1 MDAYIERVISNTK
14 EKNPNEKEFL
24 QSVEEV
30 LTSLEAVIEKH
41 PEYEKEA
48 LLERLVEPERVIE
61 FRVAWEDDNG
71 NVNVKDLLFKYD
83 SLEEI
88 NKARQGLIVKMTIPP
103 QSHSKGIRF

>member
-1 MDAYIERVISNTK
+1 MTMNAYIERVISNTK

-71 NVNVKDLLFKYD
+71 NVNVNRGYRVQFNGALGPYKG
-83 SLEEI
+83 
-88 NKARQGLIVKMTIPP
+88 GL
-103 QSHSKGIRF
+103 RFHPSVNLSILKFLGF